1 MAALKRHLLFFLSF
15 LVIGITG
22 LFSQHQTPL
31 ANKELDS
38 IQTTM
43 ISYFYKGDYY
53 KILEDYD
60 KALAIVRN
68 YQEPELERKLITLV
82 GGSFLHIQDTLGA
95 ERIFKKEMDKAL
107 KSKND
112 TLISFAHFNLG
123 NVYYG
128 ASHNKAIY
136 HYNEGKKIVTR
147 LKDTIRL
154 FVANYNIAESYYSI
168 KKYDSAQIFLS
179 TAKPFA
185 QKITDRPGFI
195 ASTHYLQGAIYQ
207 KKGKHKKALEE
218 LNVVVAKGK
227 GQLYPEMLI
236 DTYRNLIEAHNDL
249 KEYELANEARKSY
262 DSLIEIKYR
271 EDKIALEKTAIS
283 KYKLKE
289 IKKELKAQELK
300 KELAEQKAYASSKFS
315 WLMGLIAFIS
325 LVSTALIFRS
335 RITRNKALKELKLK
349 NQQYLEAK
357 EKSEKLAVAKTQFFS
372 TISHELRTPL
382 YAITGLTEVL
392 LKKEKNR
399 SDELQ
404 SLKFS
409 ADYLLSLVN
418 DVLQINKLDSTKGKQ
433 LITEPFSLTS
443 LISDIT
449 DSLEFMNSKNQNTI
463 SINIEEGLT
472 DRFEGDKMKLSQI
485 LINLIGNACKF
496 TNEGMINVKID
507 ALSESNDTAHLRF
520 IIQDTGIGI
529 SKEDQA
535 KIFEEF
541 TQFTNSND
549 YQGTGLG
556 LSIVQKL
563 LKLFESK
570 LVIDSTPGKGSI
582 FSFEIKLRKEN
593 NNNTSIPLAKKQD
606 VSVLNGLNIL
616 IVDDNKINQI
626 VTQKIIG
633 QYDMTFQSAFDGEKA
648 VEAVKVNTFDIILMD
663 LNMPVMNGFDAS
675 KKIREHKIQ
684 TPIIALTAVEKGD
697 LDVDLTEYGINDIV
711 VKPYQ
716 TDEFL
721 RKLMEYI

>member
-1 MAALKRHLLFFLSF
+1 MVALKRYLLSLLCVLFLGASF
-15 LVIGITG
+15 LCG
-22 LFSQHQTPL
+22 QHRTPI

-68 YQEPELERKLITLV
+68 YDEPELERKLITLV

-95 ERIFKKEMDKAL
+95 EQIFMKEMQKA
-107 KSKND
+107 KKNKND
-112 TLISFAHFNLG
+112 SLISFAHFNLG
-123 NVYYG
+123 NVYFG
-128 ASHNKAIY
+128 ANHKKAIY
-136 HYNEGKKIVTR
+136 HYNEGKKIVKR
-147 LKDTIRL
+147 LKDSVRL
-154 FVANYNIAESYYSI
+154 FMANYNIAESYYSI
-168 KKYDSAQIFLS
+168 KKYDSAQIFLNTS
-179 TAKPFA
+179 KPLA
-185 QKITDRPGFI
+185 EKNKAIPGFI
-195 ASTHYLQGAIYQ
+195 ASTKYLQGAIYQ
-207 KKGKHKKALEE
+207 KTGKHKEAIEQLKLAIS
-218 LNVVVAKGK
+218 NGK
-227 GQLYPEMLI
+227 GVIYPEMLI
-236 DTYRNLIEAHNDL
+236 DAHRNLIDAYSAQ
-249 KEYELANEARKSY
+249 KEYELLNEARKSY
-262 DSLIEIKYR
+262 DSLIEIKYK

-289 IKKELKAQELK
+289 IKKELEAQELQ
-300 KELAEQKAYASSKFS
+300 KELAEQKAYSSTKFS

-325 LVSTALIFRS
+325 LISTALILRS
-335 RITRNKALKELKLK
+335 RITRNKALKKLKLK

-357 EKSEKLAVAKTQFFS
+357 EKSEKLAIAKTQFFS

-392 LKKEKNR
+392 LKKEKNQ

-418 DVLQINKLDSTKGKQ
+418 DVLQINKLDSNTGKQ
-433 LITEPFSLTS
+433 LVSEPFSLPD

-463 SINIEEGLT
+463 SIDIEEELNEL
-472 DRFEGDKMKLSQI
+472 FEGDKMKLSQI

-496 TNEGMINVKID
+496 TNEGTIKIKID
-507 ALSESNDTAHLRF
+507 ALSQSDEYAHLRF
-520 IIQDTGIGI
+520 VIKDNGVGI
-529 SKEDQA
+529 SKEDQN

-563 LKLFESK
+563 LRLFESK
-570 LVIDSTPGKGSI
+570 LVIDSTPGIGSI
-582 FSFEIKLRKEN
+582 FSFDIKLKKGN
-593 NNNTSIPLAKKQD
+593 QNTTIPLAKKQD
-606 VSVLNGLNIL
+606 VSVLNGLSIL

-633 QYDMTFQSAFDGEKA
+633 QYDMVFESAFDGKKA
-648 VEAVKVNTFDIILMD
+648 VEAAQSGTFDIILMD

-675 KKIREHKIQ
+675 KKIREKKIQ
-684 TPIIALTAVEKGD
+684 TPIIALTAVEKSD

-716 TDEFL
+716 TDKFL
-721 RKLMEYI
+721 QKLMEYV